1 MWAAGAAAAERV
13 LQTLGPLWLSLP
25 PVRLSCAAVWVPML
39 PAEQC
44 SSKRRQRVSREEE
57 RLSFSPLSFEDGKLL
72 TCHMQDALTFSR

>member
-13 LQTLGPLWLSLP
+13 LQTLGRCGCPCP
-25 PVRLSCAAVWVPML
+25 PVRLGCAAVWVPVL

-44 SSKRRQRVSREEE
+44 SSKRRQPVSREEE